1 MEPELTSRQREILQ
15 RVVEDYVATG
25 QPVGSK
31 HLVEHSQLSV
41 SSSTV
46 RSELAELEG
55 LGLLTHPH
63 TSAGRIPTERGYRSY
78 VDALLARLEP
88 RPARFQL
95 DLSVVRSEVESA
107 LQATTEMLA
116 DVTSLLALVSA
127 PPLETTTV
135 RHVEV
140 LVLQPRVVVVV
151 VITSTGDVSKRVVT
165 FEQAVDPGLA
175 KWADEYLNERVAGLR
190 LGTHLLRRRFED
202 PGLSPSEREFLARL
216 RPAFTEL
223 LRAEQRLYV
232 GGAASLLEDVRAEEI
247 VVYRRLLEVLEKRA
261 ALLEIVEEALD
272 PTRPFV
278 RVGGELEH
286 PAFQDVAL
294 VAACYGLANR
304 ALGTVGL
311 LGPVRMDYEKAI
323 RSVRSAAHELSRFVE
338 DVYAEN

>member
-1 MEPELTSRQREILQ
+1 METELTPRQREILQ

-31 HLVEHSQLSV
+31 HLVERSRLSV

-63 TSAGRIPTERGYRSY
+63 TSAGRIPTEAGYRSY
-78 VDALLARLEP
+78 VDALLERLEP
-88 RPARFQL
+88 RPARFEL

-107 LQATTEMLA
+107 VQATTEMLA
-116 DVTSLLALVSA
+116 EVTSLLALVSA

-140 LVLQPRVVVVV
+140 LVLQPRVVVAV
-151 VITSTGDVSKRVVT
+151 VITSTGGVSKRVVT
-165 FEQAVDPGLA
+165 FDRAVDPGLA

-190 LGTHLLRRRFED
+190 LGTHLLRQRFED
-202 PGLSPSEREFLARL
+202 PSLSPSERAFLAQL

-272 PTRPFV
+272 PNRPFV

-286 PAFQDVAL
+286 PALQDVAL

-323 RSVRSAAHELSRFVE
+323 RSVRSAAYELSRFVE